1 MAYRNKE
8 DALAKSRELYHR
20 NPAPHLEKQKRQREA
35 RFQWLLENVGDCCTV
50 CGSTE
55 RLEFDHL
62 NPSLKRGR
70 ISFRANGIE
79 RLKQEV
85 DNIQTLCH
93 DCHVKKSTAQKKAAW
108 SLFCQ
113 LSLEE
118 QNELINQFL

>member
-1 MAYRNKE
+1 MDKNAR
-8 DALAKSRELYHR
+8 ARELYAL
-20 NPAPHLEKQKRQREA
+20 NPEKHARKRERVWVE
-35 RFQWLLENVGDCCTV
+35 RRQWLFENVGDCCAE

-55 RLEFDHL
+55 SLEFDHI
-62 NPSLKRGR
+62 NPALKTGR
-70 ISFRANGIE
+70 CSFMGKGIST
-79 RLKQEV
+79 LKEEI

>member
-1 MAYRNKE
+1 MDKNEWGRNHYRDNPQYYK
-8 DALAKSRELYHR
+8 DKSDRVRAER
-20 NPAPHLEKQKRQREA
+20 R
-35 RFQWLLENVGDCCTV
+35 QWLLENVGDSCSE

-55 RLEFDHL
+55 NLEFDHI
-62 NPSLKRGR
+62 NPALKTNRV
-70 ISFRANGIE
+70 SFHSMGLSTIKE
-79 RLKQEV
+79 QV

-118 QNELINQFL
+118 QNELIRRFL